1 MQYQFE
7 EAMMRKSAFALLAS
21 VAVVSQAQGQ
31 QAGTVELS
39 VFPNVSYFDKS
50 LRLEQSKAGP
60 GGRLGI
66 FFTNRF
72 AIEGEGAWV
81 PTKGPNDSNV
91 SYIPLRARLAYNV
104 RAGEHVG
111 VILAGGYVHTLYR
124 RDRHVSDNGATGSLG
139 FRFGLGEMTSLRI
152 DTYVD
157 YIPSPKNTFS
167 NNLNWGIQPGLSFF
181 FGRRGEARVSDKDGD
196 GVPDKVDAC
205 PKTPTGDKVDAKGC
219 TIKDADH
226 DGVLDDVD
234 ACPETPAGDK
244 VDAKGCSLPKDAD
257 GDGVTDDKDQCANT
271 PPGDKVDEKGCSL
284 PKDAD
289 GDGVTDDKD
298 QCANTPP
305 GDKVDAKGCSLPKD
319 ADGDGVTDDKDR
331 CPHTPAGVKVDA
343 EGCQVLFET
352 KKKTL
357 ILEGVNFETGKSEL
371 TAESK
376 TILDGVAESLVAN
389 DEIKVQVAGH
399 TDNTGSAAL
408 NNRLSK
414 ARAESVR
421 AYLVEKGVAANR
433 LTAVGFGPSKPI
445 ASNKTAAGRAQNRRV
460 ELTRTN

>member
-1 MQYQFE
+1 
-7 EAMMRKSAFALLAS
+7 MMRKSAFALLAT
-21 VAVVSQAQGQ
+21 VAVVSQARGQ

-39 VFPNVSYFDKS
+39 VFPNISYFDKS
-50 LRLEQSKAGP
+50 LRLDQAKAGP

-66 FFTNRF
+66 FFTNHF
-72 AIEGEGAWV
+72 AVEGEGAWV
-81 PTKGPNDSNV
+81 PVHGPNDSDV
-91 SYIPLRARLAYNV
+91 SYVPLRAKLAYNIS
-104 RAGEHVG
+104 AGEHVG
-111 VILAGGYVHTLYR
+111 VVLGGGYVHTLYR
-124 RDRHVSDNGATGSLG
+124 RDRHVSDNGATGSFGVRL
-139 FRFGLGEMTSLRI
+139 GLGEITSIRI
-152 DTYVD
+152 DSYVD

-167 NNLNWGIQPGLSFF
+167 NNWNWGIQPGLSFL
-181 FGRRGEARVSDKDGD
+181 FGGRGEGKVRDKDGD

-219 TIKDADH
+219 TIKDSDG

-234 ACPETPAGDK
+234 ACADTPAGDK

-298 QCANTPP
+298 QCANTPK
-305 GDKVDAKGCSLPKD
+305 GDKVDEKGCSLPKD
-319 ADGDGVTDDKDR
+319 ADGDGVLDDKDR
-331 CPHTPAGVKVDA
+331 CPHTPAGVKVDE
-343 EGCQVLFET
+343 EGCQVLFEA

-371 TAESK
+371 TPESK

-389 DEIKVQVAGH
+389 EEIKVQVSGH

-408 NNRLSK
+408 NKRLSQ
-414 ARAESVR
+414 ARADAVR
-421 AYLVEKGVAANR
+421 AYLIEKGVAGNR
-433 LTAVGFGPSKPI
+433 LTAAGFGPSKPI